1 MIYFKYGGEVNMYD
15 KMGYVMREYILTE
28 WVKYIVLRV
37 GLFESE
43 IIDEE
48 NFAVT
53 DKFGIMR
60 FKQKYIRNDDYV
72 IVEVEM

>member
-1 MIYFKYGGEVNMYD
+1 MIYFKYGGEKNMYD

-48 NFAVT
+48 NFAV
-53 DKFGIMR
+53 K
-60 FKQKYIRNDDYV
+60 
-72 IVEVEM
+72 VEM

>member
-1 MIYFKYGGEVNMYD
+1 MYD

-53 DKFGIMR
+53 DEFGIMR
-60 FKQKYIRNDDYV
+60 FKHKYIRNDDYV
-72 IVEVEM
+72 IVKVEM

>member
-1 MIYFKYGGEVNMYD
+1 MYN

-48 NFAVT
+48 NFAAT
-53 DKFGIMR
+53 DELGIMM

-72 IVEVEM
+72 IVKVEM

>member
-1 MIYFKYGGEVNMYD
+1 MYN
-15 KMGYVMREYILTE
+15 KTNFMMREYVLTE

-48 NFAVT
+48 NFSAI
-53 DKFGIMR
+53 DEFGIMR
-60 FKQKYIRNDDYV
+60 FKQKYIQNDDYV
-72 IVEVEM
+72 IVRIEM